1 MDWMETFNN
10 FVTTEFTLSQGGVE
24 TALLVLVVAFIIGH
38 IVAWTY
44 MLTHSGMSYSQSFT
58 SSLLVQPVIV
68 SLIMMLMSGNF
79 LVALGVLSVFAMIRF
94 RNVLKDTRDT
104 TYILWAIVEGVA
116 CGTQRY
122 GIALAGALII
132 ALVFAYVRFTSFG
145 GRHRYDVILSVE
157 WGGEGSHSNVLHPIF
172 RRHTLRSQ
180 LASQHDL
187 DANRLDLSYRLLL
200 RDPSRSREL
209 LSELQTTQGVA
220 RVAMF
225 HRSDEAEV

>member
-1 MDWMETFNN
+1 
-10 FVTTEFTLSQGGVE
+10 
-24 TALLVLVVAFIIGH
+24 
-38 IVAWTY
+38 
-44 MLTHSGMSYSQSFT
+44 
-58 SSLLVQPVIV
+58 
-68 SLIMMLMSGNF
+68 
-79 LVALGVLSVFAMIRF
+79 
-94 RNVLKDTRDT
+94 
-104 TYILWAIVEGVA
+104 VA

-122 GIALAGALII
+122 GIAVAGALLI

-157 WGGEGSHSNVLHPIF
+157 WGGEGSHSNTLQPIF

-209 LSELQTTQGVA
+209 LSELQSTQGVA
-220 RVAMF
+220 RAAMF